1 MAAPGKTASIIMP
14 IHSDPA
20 FATKQAVLARV
31 EQASGWRIVVPTYD
45 SATPIFDIESARR
58 ALDGVDLVIADL
70 SLARPSCYFELG
82 FAEALAKPIHRIAE
96 HGTEIHQ
103 TSGRDAVT
111 FYGGLDGFEGVLLNI
126 CRS

>member
-1 MAAPGKTASIIMP
+1 MALSGKTASIIMP

-20 FATKQAVLARV
+20 FAAKQAVLARV
-31 EQASGWRIVVPTYD
+31 ESVSGWRIVVPTYNN
-45 SATPIFDIESARR
+45 ATPVFDIETARR
-58 ALDGVDLVIADL
+58 TLDSVDLVIADL
-70 SLARPSCYFELG
+70 SRARPSCYFELG
-82 FAEALAKPIHRIAE
+82 FAEALDKPVYRIAE

-111 FYGGLDGFEGVLLNI
+111 FYAGLDGFERALLDI